1 MLGDQIKKLAAAWA
15 DAYEHLGGPTEDE
28 WPVVFEVIDLTG
40 SEPETLW
47 QFVLDVL
54 ALQPSNNVLGMLA
67 AGPLEDL
74 IQDHGA
80 AFVDRVAAEA
90 KSNQSF
96 AALLPKVW
104 VPASGDPITQ
114 RYIQLG
120 CDQVGQPSNNSFKPK
135 PLRGSA

>member
-1 MLGDQIKKLAAAWA
+1 MLGDQIKKLAVAWA
-15 DAYEHLGGPTEDE
+15 NAYDHPGGPAEDE
-28 WPVVFEVIDLTG
+28 WPVVFEVIDLSG
-40 SEPETLW
+40 SQPETLW

-54 ALQPSNNVLGMLA
+54 ALQPSENVLGMLA

-80 AFVDRVAAEA
+80 AFIDRVGAEA
-90 KSNQSF
+90 ESNQSF

-104 VPASGDPITQ
+104 VPAASDPITH
-114 RYIQLG
+114 RFIQLG
-120 CDQVGQPSNNSFKPK
+120 CDQVGPPSNNSFKPK